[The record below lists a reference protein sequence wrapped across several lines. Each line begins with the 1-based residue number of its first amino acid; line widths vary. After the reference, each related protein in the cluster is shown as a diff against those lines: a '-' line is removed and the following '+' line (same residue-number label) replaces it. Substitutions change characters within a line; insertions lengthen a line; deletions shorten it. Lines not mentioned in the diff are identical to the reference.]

1 MPIPAN
7 HEDLTV
13 EWLTEALR
21 KTDTINQARVISF
34 LVKPVDEGKGWVG
47 QLVRLSL
54 DYDAYQENAPRTM
67 IAKFSSA
74 DPNIRLN
81 FSYGYQTE
89 VGFYEHIAP
98 LVDLRTARC
107 YYGEVDSESG
117 EHVLLLEDLAPA
129 QSGQRASG
137 CSLEQAERAIRE
149 IAKFHSSLWE
159 SPHIKVLNWLPEFDL
174 PQFQQRQDSYQ
185 QLWQTFL
192 HKVGHQL
199 PASILMI
206 GERFR
211 EHYVSVA
218 NCLFQTPPRTFIHYD
233 YQLNNILY
241 PTSEGGSP
249 FAVID
254 WQLARCGRGV
264 LDVAYFL
271 GQNLHPEDRRA
282 VEIDLLRLYHD
293 DLLACGV
300 QNYTFEQCLHDYR
313 LSMLYW
319 LSGFVLT
326 VGGGWFTAEQE
337 HELTTI
343 VMTRNI
349 AAILDLDAGQLLP
362 Y

>member
-7 HEDLTV
+7 HKVLTV

-34 LVKPVDEGKGWVG
+34 QAKPVDEGKGWVG

-54 DYDAYQENAPRTM
+54 EYDASQENAPRTM

-74 DPNIRLN
+74 NSNIRLN
-81 FSYGYQTE
+81 LSYGYQTE

-98 LVDLRTARC
+98 LVELRTARC

-129 QSGQRASG
+129 QSGRRAAG
-137 CSLEQAERAIRE
+137 CSLEQAERPIRE

-159 SPHIKVLNWLPEFDL
+159 SPHIKVMNWLPDFDL
-174 PQFQQRQDSYQ
+174 PQFQERQDRYQ
-185 QLWQTFL
+185 QLWKPFL
-192 HKVGHQL
+192 NKVGHQL
-199 PASILMI
+199 PASILKM
-206 GERFR
+206 GERYR
-211 EHYVSVA
+211 KHYVSVA

-241 PTSEGGSP
+241 PRSENGSP

-271 GQNLHPEDRRA
+271 GQNLLPEDRRA
-282 VEIDLLRLYHD
+282 GEMDLLRTYHD
-293 DLLACGV
+293 DLLVNGV
-300 QNYTFEQCLHDYR
+300 QGYTFEQCLHDYR

-326 VGGGWFTAEQE
+326 VGGSWFRSEQE
-337 HELTTI
+337 EELTTV
-343 VMTRNI
+343 VMARNI
-349 AAILDLDAGQLLP
+349 AAIIDLDAGQLLP
-362 Y
+362 N